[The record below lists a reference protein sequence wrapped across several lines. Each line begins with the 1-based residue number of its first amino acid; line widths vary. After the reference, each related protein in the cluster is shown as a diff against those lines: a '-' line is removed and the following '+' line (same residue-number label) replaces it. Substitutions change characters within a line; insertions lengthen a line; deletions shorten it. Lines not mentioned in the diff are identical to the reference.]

1 MQENTPLHKENAEA
15 SINIREELDKYLVH
29 WKRILL
35 SIIIS
40 FLLAMVYLR
49 YSIPQYKASST
60 ILVKDDR
67 KGGLQSEL
75 AAFSDLGLTSGLK
88 SNVDNEIEI
97 IKSRTVVEKAVKKLG
112 FNIGYYANAR
122 VKEVEL
128 YRDKPLEFL
137 FFNEKEVFFEK
148 SKVFEIQILNAS
160 TFQLFKDEQ
169 SVGKHKFGE
178 KIKLEDSDLVVYN
191 KHPKNMMVVEITSIE
206 LL

>member
-1 MQENTPLHKENAEA
+1 MQEHPSLQKEKAET

-29 WKRILL
+29 WKWILL
-35 SIIIS
+35 SLFIC

-75 AAFSDLGLTSGLK
+75 AAFSDLGLTTGLK

-112 FNIGYYANAR
+112 FNIAYYANAR
-122 VKEVEL
+122 VKEIEL
-128 YRDKPLEFL
+128 YNDKPLEFL
-137 FFNEKEVFFEK
+137 FINEKEVFFEK
-148 SKVFEIQILNAS
+148 SKVFEIKIL
-160 TFQLFKDEQ
+160 F
-169 SVGKHKFGE
+169 
-178 KIKLEDSDLVVYN
+178 
-191 KHPKNMMVVEITSIE
+191 
-206 LL
+206 